1 MEALDG
7 GASTLLAPLWSAIW
21 RLEEGQC
28 ALKNNFETISETMSQ
43 MISQYSDVKDW
54 LAQMRRDA
62 KAMNEETL
70 RFVAGTNARIVPDC
84 AQRLAG
90 DFKEIVKAMSAKQDK
105 MNTDTEARL
114 REVFDLKLENINTK
128 MKAMEDQ
135 MELRIGNGD
144 RWRQTCMM
152 RLESLEADVAE
163 QLNDMQ
169 EKMPDLELRIGN
181 VAEQLNDM
189 QEKMPDL
196 ELRIGNV
203 AEQLNDMKEKMP
215 YLERRIGNGDRWSHW
230 CRSALEGLDEKL
242 NAKFSPMEVKMQR
255 CMDHLDELQQI
266 LNDST
271 KIAHAITEVGVQM
284 HDTDALVEEANGEF
298 LFVNR

>member
-21 RLEEGQC
+21 KLEEGQC
-28 ALKNNFETISETMSQ
+28 ALKNSFETISESMSQ
-43 MISQYSDVKDW
+43 MMSQYSDVNDS

-62 KAMNEETL
+62 KSMNEQTL
-70 RFVAGTNARIVPDC
+70 RIVGSTSARIAPDC

-90 DFKEIVKAMSAKQDK
+90 DIKEIVKAMSAKQDK

-135 MELRIGNGD
+135 MKLRSGNGD

-181 VAEQLNDM
+181 VAEQLT
-189 QEKMPDL
+189 
-196 ELRIGNV
+196 
-203 AEQLNDMKEKMP
+203 DMKEKMP
-215 YLERRIGNGDRWSHW
+215 DLERRIGNGDRWLHW

>member
-28 ALKNNFETISETMSQ
+28 ALKNNFETISESMSQ
-43 MISQYSDVKDW
+43 MMSQYSDVKDS

-62 KAMNEETL
+62 KAMNEQTL
-70 RFVAGTNARIVPDC
+70 RIVAGTNARIVPDC

-90 DFKEIVKAMSAKQDK
+90 DIKEIVKAMSAKQDK

-169 EKMPDLELRIGN
+169 EKMPDLE
-181 VAEQLNDM
+181 
-189 QEKMPDL
+189 
-196 ELRIGNV
+196 
-203 AEQLNDMKEKMP
+203 
-215 YLERRIGNGDRWSHW
+215 
-230 CRSALEGLDEKL
+230 GLDEKL

-271 KIAHAITEVGVQM
+271 KIAHAITEVGAQM

>member
-28 ALKNNFETISETMSQ
+28 ALKNNFETISESMSQ
-43 MISQYSDVKDW
+43 MMSQYSDVKDS

-62 KAMNEETL
+62 KAMNEQTL
-70 RFVAGTNARIVPDC
+70 RIVASTSARIVPDC

-90 DFKEIVKAMSAKQDK
+90 DMKEIVKAMSAKQDE

-114 REVFDLKLENINTK
+114 REVFDLKLENINMK
-128 MKAMEDQ
+128 MKTMEDQ
-135 MELRIGNGD
+135 MELRIGNGE

-152 RLESLEADVAE
+152 RLESLEADVAK
-163 QLNDMQ
+163 QLNDM
-169 EKMPDLELRIGN
+169 K
-181 VAEQLNDM
+181 
-189 QEKMPDL
+189 EKMPDL

-203 AEQLNDMKEKMP
+203 AEQLNDMKDKMP
-215 YLERRIGNGDRWSHW
+215 YLERRIGNEGENAIPGAAHW
-230 CRSALEGLDEKL
+230 QRYEGE
-242 NAKFSPMEVKMQR
+242 NARPGA
-255 CMDHLDELQQI
+255 
-266 LNDST
+266 
-271 KIAHAITEVGVQM
+271 AHW

>member
-28 ALKNNFETISETMSQ
+28 ALKNNFETISESMSQ

-62 KAMNEETL
+62 KAMNEQTL
-70 RFVAGTNARIVPDC
+70 RIVAGTNARIVPDC

-181 VAEQLNDM
+181 VAEQLT
-189 QEKMPDL
+189 
-196 ELRIGNV
+196 
-203 AEQLNDMKEKMP
+203 DMKEKMP
-215 YLERRIGNGDRWSHW
+215 DLERRIGNGDRWSHW

-284 HDTDALVEEANGEF
+284 HDTDALAEEANGEF